1 MWRVVLYP
9 SGCTTCIH
17 LYLHLVL
24 PPGWGCVQFVR
35 VWWVRIFRIQLW
47 IFPIE
52 GWCWCVWFLF
62 SFYRLLVNGYK
73 IHVPIPYIIASR
85 AEGAQQGCIQSCIHL
100 YSMYP
105 PLHAPSMYVAPLWL
119 RAHTRRHQAFPM
131 HLVAAI
137 GSWPS
142 AAVV

>member
-1 MWRVVLYP
+1 M
-9 SGCTTCIH
+9 CDFFI
-17 LYLHLVL
+17 
-24 PPGWGCVQFVR
+24 
-35 VWWVRIFRIQLW
+35 
-47 IFPIE
+47 
-52 GWCWCVWFLF
+52 

-100 YSMYP
+100 YPMYP

-131 HLVAAI
+131 HLVALVAAI